1 MATKAEKKKEP
12 VKKATKV
19 EAPAKPIS
27 GPKPTVRL
35 TPEPS
40 APVRIHPAEKLT
52 KKDIEM
58 FSALLE
64 EEKKKLLRHLENL
77 SDSSETELTPS
88 ASGDAADLA
97 ALEISQANLQKIGK
111 REQYLLKK
119 IELAIE
125 KIKDG
130 TFGDCE
136 NCGEP
141 IGVARLRAR
150 PVAQLCIDC
159 KTEQENVERKFTSR
173 DIESGGDDDVG
184 EGDEEAD

>member
-1 MATKAEKKKEP
+1 M
-12 VKKATKV
+12 
-19 EAPAKPIS
+19 
-27 GPKPTVRL
+27 
-35 TPEPS
+35 
-40 APVRIHPAEKLT
+40 HPAEKLT

-64 EEKKKLLRHLENL
+64 DEQKKILRHLENL

-88 ASGDAADLA
+88 ASGDSADLA
-97 ALEISQANLQKIGK
+97 ALEISQSNLQKIGK

-125 KIKDG
+125 KIQAG

-136 NCGEP
+136 NCGDP
-141 IGVARLRAR
+141 IGVARLKAR

-159 KTEQENVERKFTSR
+159 KTEQESVERKFTSR
-173 DIESGGDDDVG
+173 DFEGGGDDDA
-184 EGDEEAD
+184 EGDEESE